1 MTTFK
6 LAGLPRDLSLRI
18 DPKVHAEGDAVYVA
32 LGVFDVKNPDDIVDF
47 QICLAKKVALQLAA
61 DLNEAVG
68 KIS

>member
-6 LAGLPRDLSLRI
+6 LAGLPRDLCFQLYL
-18 DPKVHAEGDAVYVA
+18 KVHAEGDAVYVA
-32 LGVFDVKNPDDIVDF
+32 LSVFDVKNPDDIVDF

-68 KIS
+68 KI